1 IAPNI
6 SFFIEGKTAG
16 AKIFPLFEVRD
27 DPSRIEPP
35 LSEESRDSGPPPT
48 MASIAFHNVTFS
60 YPARP
65 EVEVLSDVS
74 FTINAGEKVA
84 FVGESGS
91 GKSTSVQ
98 LLERFYD
105 PTAGEILINGKNIL
119 EMHVH
124 DLRSIY
130 GYVGQEPFL
139 FATSIRNNLAYGL
152 SGSQVPDEK
161 ALVDACRKA
170 QVLDFILSLPN
181 GFDTYC
187 GAGGGQ
193 ISGGQK
199 QRIAIARAL
208 LKRPQVLLLDEA
220 TSALDNESE
229 KMVQKTIDYLQEHYN
244 ITTISIAHRL
254 STIRNSDKI
263 FVMKKGQVV
272 ESGTHHTLMQNEGEY
287 CALVSAQE
295 AALTQE
301 ASQDGVHGGAVG
313 LHPSDRRVTP
323 ELLRENSSAGN
334 SEVPLNPTGMQFY
347 LGEDEVAIEKARKKQ
362 VAKSYKVPYL
372 RLLQFSYNERYYYI
386 PACIGAA
393 GKGLS
398 MPLHA
403 LIVSGVIDAFYFPDK
418 EAMMDAVEETSLKY
432 VGLAVGVLVSCTL
445 MHYFFSHI
453 GEYFTYHV
461 RKLSFAKLLEQ
472 DIGYFDDPA
481 HAPGKLT
488 ASLSTH
494 ALKMKAITGQGLGLY
509 VEAFAGFLGGVII
522 SLTGVWQLGLVMTCI
537 LPLLILSWKVRSA
550 LWWTGTEV
558 DEESLKQASQTASEA
573 VQNIRTVR
581 AFVAEAWTV

>member
-1 IAPNI
+1 FACIMATFALGQIAPNI

-35 LSEESRDSGPPPT
+35 LSEESRDSGLPPT

-98 LLERFYD
+98 LLLRFYD
-105 PTAGEILINGKNIL
+105 PTAGEVLINSKNIL

-152 SGSQVPDEK
+152 SGSLIPDEK

-208 LKRPQVLLLDEA
+208 LRRPQVLLLDEA

-295 AALTQE
+295 AALTRE

-313 LHPSDRRVTP
+313 LHPSDRRLTP

-362 VAKSYKVPYL
+362 VAKSYKVPYR

-432 VGLAVGVLVSCTL
+432 VGLA
-445 MHYFFSHI
+445 
-453 GEYFTYHV
+453 
-461 RKLSFAKLLEQ
+461 
-472 DIGYFDDPA
+472 
-481 HAPGKLT
+481 
-488 ASLSTH
+488 
-494 ALKMKAITGQGLGLY
+494 
-509 VEAFAGFLGGVII
+509 
-522 SLTGVWQLGLVMTCI
+522 
-537 LPLLILSWKVRSA
+537 
-550 LWWTGTEV
+550 
-558 DEESLKQASQTASEA
+558 
-573 VQNIRTVR
+573 
-581 AFVAEAWTV
+581 